1 LAQQLVCHHVSS
13 PGKCLSRSDCGESG
27 APLVPSCATAPPS
40 ARDRCAPQ
48 HRCRGCQA
56 SCSRPRGCLR
66 ASFRGDSPLRVL
78 HLGRG
83 DRQVNSSLAAHGPR
97 GVRIMI

>member
-1 LAQQLVCHHVSS
+1 
-13 PGKCLSRSDCGESG
+13 
-27 APLVPSCATAPPS
+27 
-40 ARDRCAPQ
+40 
-48 HRCRGCQA
+48 
-56 SCSRPRGCLR
+56 
-66 ASFRGDSPLRVL
+66 LRVL